1 MRCALGTARLSEEF
15 AVSSLRPLITITIL
29 AAVGVV
35 LYMKINETEP
45 VVPAEVGQWS
55 DAPLAIGAEA
65 ASAGSATTEPPAYAA
80 EAAPAFVPGAASAPA
95 APETPSS
102 DAPAWP
108 GPEKSATPPV
118 TIGGPPPSAAGP
130 TPSAESSPV
139 ARTAE
144 TGAKIPDMPPLPEAG
159 AESKPSTPA
168 GEAAL
173 PVAAAAAGA
182 AVASAASTSDAAA
195 DAPPASTPTET
206 AASGAVTPTPT
217 APTQGAAGQATPPG
231 EAPTENF
238 AAARAAVQAALDR
251 HELAEALQLLS
262 AWQGDP
268 SLTPAESA
276 EVETLLGQLA
286 GSVIYEGPPAHS
298 LHDAYVL
305 AAGETL
311 EDVAAKFNVPWELLA
326 KVNGITDPKTIS
338 AGRQLKVIPGP
349 FSALL
354 DLSER
359 KLTLMLDRSYAGKF
373 AIELDPASTIEEGQ
387 WQVDKKQLTPAPGGL
402 YAQGT
407 GEDRSLLLVNP
418 ANPTGQTAVM
428 RGPGSAEPA
437 AVQPA
442 SRVIRLKSGDVG
454 DLYDILSVGSRV
466 TVRR

>member
-1 MRCALGTARLSEEF
+1 
-15 AVSSLRPLITITIL
+15 
-29 AAVGVV
+29 
-35 LYMKINETEP
+35 
-45 VVPAEVGQWS
+45 VPAEVGEWS
-55 DAPLAIGAEA
+55 DAPLAIGAQEA
-65 ASAGSATTEPPAYAA
+65 PAGSATTEPPAYAA

-95 APETPSS
+95 APDTPSS

-108 GPEKSATPPV
+108 GAEKSATPPV
-118 TIGGPPPSAAGP
+118 TIGGTPPSAAP
-130 TPSAESSPV
+130 PAPSAESSPV

-144 TGAKIPDMPPLPEAG
+144 TDAKIPDMPPLPEVG
-159 AESKPSTPA
+159 AEAKPSAPA

-173 PVAAAAAGA
+173 PVAAAASGA
-182 AVASAASTSDAAA
+182 AVASAASTNDAAA
-195 DAPPASTPTET
+195 DAPPASTPTEA

-217 APTQGAAGQATPPG
+217 TPTQGAPEHATPPG
-231 EAPTENF
+231 EVRGSTF
-238 AAARAAVQAALDR
+238 AAARTAVQAALDR
-251 HELAEALQLLS
+251 HEFAAALQLLS
-262 AWQGDP
+262 AWYGDP

-298 LHDAYVL
+298 LHDAYVV

-326 KVNGITDPKTIS
+326 KVNGISDPKTIS
-338 AGRQLKVIPGP
+338 AGQQLKVIPGP
-349 FSALL
+349 FSALV

-387 WQVDKKQLTPAPGGL
+387 WQVDNKQLTPAPGGL

-407 GEDRSLLLVNP
+407 GEDRTLLLTNP
-418 ANPTGQTAVM
+418 ADPTGQTAVV
-428 RGPGSAEPA
+428 RGPGSADPA
-437 AVQPA
+437 SVQPA
-442 SRVIRLKSGDVG
+442 SRIIRLKSGDVA